1 MTLRAESGGKVFSQP
16 QVARLRR
23 EQDLQPIHDV
33 RPLAYSV
40 RDLCDAI
47 HRRDQTPTRGRR
59 LKYSNEALVGLILR
73 HCGWPDGSYSKPVSP
88 RERRQAEVAQSR
100 TRTEEVLA
108 LVEQLFPEFE
118 GKPLVLRPYQI
129 QPLVDMCGGGGA
141 KLVSLMWS
149 AQSGKT
155 LLAQLALG
163 IMAYKGA
170 RNLMLAVPTFNDI
183 TSFRSEK
190 IDPFIESSPDLA
202 DLFSGGK
209 NNTSLIEYGDRALY
223 FAHSGSPSSMA
234 SRTVQVVVLDELD
247 KHKVSRDEGGTVAQL
262 QQRGAAVPGSIIG
275 CISTPKKTPGSIIG
289 MLFRSGSALEWYV
302 RHSCSE
308 DRYVLSWPANVRP
321 AEDPNIGVLACHL
334 CGGVIEER
342 ERREMIEDGE
352 WRGRPDHNWDPRERS
367 YRLNRLSS
375 LETDF
380 QDTYYAYTS
389 AERRGEV
396 LEAKAFILAEDATDA
411 RLDMDITEDVVR
423 SRYVAGYGLDEL
435 PRARTAGVDV
445 QGNRLE
451 YSIYD
456 WEDSGYGY
464 LVSHLT
470 EMLPSENNHLE
481 ITAALSSLIDH
492 LYDDWLCD
500 AIAVDSAFATDEVAQ
515 GIIQSGLYRR
525 DAYFTAYQGQVALE
539 ARRPVVG
546 IRGYSPSFERAIF
559 MGLIQDGGKHYGLER
574 WRIAV
579 DELKLRLSGMYRH
592 GAISVN
598 EFAIP
603 DDLPEQMTSEQ
614 VRYDSEKDRWQWI
627 KVRADGRNE
636 TLDTGVYA
644 LAAKIWLGDRIRPS
658 LRARGF
664 RIEDYDPRDPLSSAM
679 AVASK

>member
-1 MTLRAESGGKVFSQP
+1 M
-16 QVARLRR
+16 
-23 EQDLQPIHDV
+23 
-33 RPLAYSV
+33 
-40 RDLCDAI
+40 
-47 HRRDQTPTRGRR
+47 
-59 LKYSNEALVGLILR
+59 
-73 HCGWPDGSYSKPVSP
+73 
-88 RERRQAEVAQSR
+88 
-100 TRTEEVLA
+100 LA
-108 LVEQLFPEFE
+108 LLKRLFPEFE
-118 GKPLVLRPYQI
+118 GAPLDLRPYQV

-141 KLVSLMWS
+141 KLVTLMWS

-163 IMAYKGA
+163 ILAYQGA
-170 RNLMLAVPTFNDI
+170 QNLMLAVPTFNDI

-190 IDPFIESSPDLA
+190 IDPLIESSPDLA

-223 FAHSGSPSSMA
+223 FAHSGSASSMA
-234 SRTVQVVVLDELD
+234 SRKVQAVVLDELD

-262 QQRGAAVPGSIIG
+262 QQRGAAVPGSIII
-275 CISTPKKTPGSIIG
+275 CISTPKKTPGSLIG
-289 MLFRSGSALEWYV
+289 MLFRAGSALEWYV

-308 DRYVLSWPANVRP
+308 ERYVISWDANVRP
-321 AEDPNIGVLACHL
+321 AEDPTVGILACHL

-342 ERREMIEDGE
+342 ERREMIEAGE
-352 WRGRPDHNWDPRERS
+352 WRGRPDHTWDTRERS

-389 AERRGEV
+389 AVRRGEE

-411 RLDMDITEDVVR
+411 RLDMDISEDVVR
-423 SRYVAGYGLDEL
+423 SRYTLGYGLDEL

-456 WEDSGYGY
+456 WDDSGSAY

-470 EMLPSENNHLE
+470 EMLPSENSHVE
-481 ITAALSSLIDH
+481 ITPALAALIDH

-515 GIIQSGLYRR
+515 GIIQSGLYSR
-525 DAYFTAYQGQVALE
+525 DAYFTAYQGQSALE

-592 GAISVN
+592 GTITVN
-598 EFAIP
+598 ELMVPLDFE
-603 DDLPEQMTSEQ
+603 DQMTSEQ
-614 VRYDSEKDRWQWI
+614 VRYDAEKDRWQWI

-636 TLDTGVYA
+636 ALDTAAYA

-664 RIEDYDPRDPLSSAM
+664 ALDEYDPVEPLASAM
-679 AVASK
+679 AIARK